1 MRLLLRDER
10 VDHDGD
16 EEVEEDL
23 WDDYL
28 EADEVEAGRDG
39 GAAPVGY
46 AAVVICNG
54 LVGGILITLE
64 LDSATTGRVEH

>member
-1 MRLLLRDER
+1 
-10 VDHDGD
+10 
-16 EEVEEDL
+16 
-23 WDDYL
+23 L
-28 EADEVEAGRDG
+28 EADEVEAGGDG

-64 LDSATTGRVEH
+64 LDSATTGRVKH